1 MHGRSVAILFAGVL
15 VFLGA
20 LLQVAQAGPLRLATS
35 YFAPPGETGIRFV
48 DATTL
53 TDGSLCVLTYGLAGA
68 QPRLRLTRY
77 DNTGLRTWSRTI
89 QIPSPVEE
97 TGENLKQASLLAL
110 PAGRVLLLSQRPGP
124 ADAPG
129 VKTDIVARIFNPA
142 GEILANRGLAPIVS
156 LADRMGVNFTSAQG
170 VVDRDGLLWIAAT
183 GREIRDGKAS
193 SGQFCFDT
201 SMVLKGF
208 RMDYGWLDGWT
219 EGSYLFLQDSLLKG
233 NGIAPG
239 PNGGITV
246 AVNGISRTYY
256 GSEDMTYLADFVLFW
271 ECKLS
276 GGRIIQ
282 KKFVE
287 RPAYSSVRGNTIDAQ
302 PNFHKGFD
310 GATSADVS
318 LLTLTCAVEDNLPM
332 NCSLAVND
340 NGIGDVRYW
349 QAMKPS
355 DTYGLEPLPNGD
367 FLFVT
372 PRAETEPGITLDWR
386 RRVIDP
392 SSTPSNVLESYG
404 SLVLP
409 TAPLGTPWIISGLRT
424 APNGVAYLAGGPAV
438 GGKESLGIYAA
449 TFTGPAG
456 PVSTV
461 IWQLTQAAGSFGAKA
476 LLPTVEDKVF
486 AVGLTENGEIAMQL
500 FQEPTYFRGIQIPS
514 TMLKRGTT
522 GRFRLLFGSPAPAGG
537 YTVRL
542 SFPSGTFKGLPTSVI
557 VPGGSRF
564 YEAEFEVL
572 PTAPVGPV
580 TVVSRGDALVDNVT
594 PAHTSTFDIR

>member
-1 MHGRSVAILFAGVL
+1 MHGRSVAILFALVSVL
-15 VFLGA
+15 LAVLP
-20 LLQVAQAGPLRLATS
+20 QVAHGGPLRLATS
-35 YFAPPGETGIRFV
+35 YFAPPGESSVRFA
-48 DATTL
+48 DAATL
-53 TDGSLCVLTYGLAGA
+53 TDGSLCVLTYGLAGV

-77 DNTGLRTWSRTI
+77 DNSGVRTWSRTI
-89 QIPSPVEE
+89 QVPSPVED

-110 PAGRVLLLSQRPGP
+110 PGGKVLVLSQRPGP

-129 VKTDIVARIFNPA
+129 VKTDIVARIFGLA

-156 LADRMGVNFTSAQG
+156 IADRMGVNFTSAQA
-170 VVDRDGLLWIAAT
+170 VIDRDGLLWIAAT
-183 GREIRDGKAS
+183 GQEIRDGKAS

-256 GSEDMTYLADFVLFW
+256 GSENTTYLADFMLFW

-287 RPAYSSVRGNTIDAQ
+287 RPAYSSVRGNSIDAQ

-310 GATSADVS
+310 AASSADVS
-318 LLTLTCAVEDNLPM
+318 LLTLTCAVEDRLPM

-372 PRAETEPGITLDWR
+372 PRAGAESGVMLDWR

-392 SSTPSNVLESYG
+392 ASTPSNVLESYG

-409 TAPLGTPWIISGLRT
+409 TAPLGTPWIISGLKT
-424 APNGVAYLAGGPAV
+424 ATNGVAYLAGGPAV
-438 GGKESLGIYAA
+438 GEKESIGISAA
-449 TFTGPAG
+449 TYSSPAG
-456 PVSTV
+456 PVSAV
-461 IWQLTQAAGSFGAKA
+461 IWQLTQSSGSFGAKS
-476 LLPTVEDKVF
+476 LLPTNEDKVF
-486 AVGLTENGEIAMQL
+486 AVGVNENGEIAMQL
-500 FQEPTYFRGIQIPS
+500 FQEPTYFRGIQIPA
-514 TMLKRGTT
+514 TMLKRGSM
-522 GRFRLLFGSPAPAGG
+522 GRFRLLFGSAAPAGG
-537 YTVRL
+537 YLVRL
-542 SFPSGTFKGLPTSVI
+542 SFPADTFKGLPTSVT
-557 VPGGSRF
+557 VPAGSKF
-564 YEAEFEVL
+564 YEAEFSIL

-594 PAHTSTFDIR
+594 PAHTSTFEIR